1 MKNEKNYMGF
11 CIPKVWQILK
21 RFAGAF
27 VEHKPLNSEECV
39 NKEIKVKVGFSIYL
53 FIYRYFQCWTFMS

>member
-11 CIPKVWQILK
+11 RIPKVWQILK

-27 VEHKPLNSEECV
+27 RWAHTYLLFLKSEQLATM
-39 NKEIKVKVGFSIYL
+39 K
-53 FIYRYFQCWTFMS
+53 YFKLCPKLTISMLSMG